1 MRSMLVSQGFVIALV
16 RAFFQAL
23 IHAADVFSCLP
34 EAVVISTHHYKLA
47 LDVLNLYHFFLC
59 MFSCLFRVDKKVRAS
74 CYISRAFGFFFYFVI
89 VFRVGI
95 NERHIGKR
103 LALP

>member
-1 MRSMLVSQGFVIALV
+1 MLVSQGFVIALV

-47 LDVLNLYHFFLC
+47 LDVLKNPNGTDHQNIRNFIEFGWDGISFDGEAL
-59 MFSCLFRVDKKVRAS
+59 KK
-74 CYISRAFGFFFYFVI
+74 
-89 VFRVGI
+89 
-95 NERHIGKR
+95 K
-103 LALP
+103 